1 MILVLLSDYNS
12 RVYNYDTTLIIIDG
26 LIPFSRWITPTHIP
40 KRYTTQMY
48 LYFLP
53 TQQQGTLPD
62 EKHVP
67 TGDGGREVTEAKF
80 LRASEWLR
88 LAQDGQ
94 IILFP
99 PQFLLLHFVAGFLDQ
114 HPGTTGTSQPRENLE
129 KQRDALRAFAH
140 SGDPPWTDKC
150 ISPKLWKST
159 DDGRAVLALDQPG
172 PELKGLRGG
181 DSEWVVLVRF
191 VKGEAR
197 EVAVR
202 KRNSSVL

>member
-1 MILVLLSDYNS
+1 MISVCLSPLKKKKNHS
-12 RVYNYDTTLIIIDG
+12 NRKDG
-26 LIPFSRWITPTHIP
+26 LIPFSRWITPTHAP
-40 KRYTTQMY
+40 RRYTTQMY

-53 TQQQGTLPD
+53 VQQQGTLSD

-80 LRASEWLR
+80 LPASEWVR
-88 LAQDGQ
+88 LAQSGQ

-114 HPGTTGTSQPRENLE
+114 QQQSGTTGRKDLE
-129 KQRDALRAFAH
+129 AQRDALRAFAH
-140 SGDPPWTDKC
+140 SGSPPWTQKC
-150 ISPKLWKST
+150 ISPKMWKT
-159 DDGRAVLALDQPG
+159 AADGRVVLALDQPG

-191 VKGEAR
+191 TKGEAR
-197 EVAVR
+197 EVSVQ
-202 KRNSSVL
+202 KKNSSVL